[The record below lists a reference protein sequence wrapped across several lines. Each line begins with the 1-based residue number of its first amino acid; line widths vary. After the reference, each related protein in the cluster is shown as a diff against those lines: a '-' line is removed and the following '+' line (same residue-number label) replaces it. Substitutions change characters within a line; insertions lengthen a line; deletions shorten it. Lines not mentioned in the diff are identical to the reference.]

1 MGTDLHHP
9 RGRTLLV
16 NDTNRVPVCLKH
28 VLHSSESP
36 DCDVEE
42 VVLTEKREQEMSLV
56 KQEEL
61 PVPLDTGMFKIQMK

>member
-28 VLHSSESP
+28 VLNSSES

>member
-1 MGTDLHHP
+1 M
-9 RGRTLLV
+9 
-16 NDTNRVPVCLKH
+16 CLKH
-28 VLHSSESP
+28 VLNSSES

-61 PVPLDTGMFKIQMK
+61 PVPLDTSKFEIQMK